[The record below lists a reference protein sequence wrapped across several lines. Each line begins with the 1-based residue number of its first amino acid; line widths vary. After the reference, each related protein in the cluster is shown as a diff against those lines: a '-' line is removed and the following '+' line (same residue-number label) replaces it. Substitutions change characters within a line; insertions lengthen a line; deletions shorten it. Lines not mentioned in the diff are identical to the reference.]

1 MTKEQ
6 QFLERLVQS
15 IRLLASDYE
24 TQIRSFPSFV
34 HIPDELALTYNDCF
48 LLVDQMAKAGLLNER
63 QLARLKELDGAL
75 EQMSE
80 KESEELWTLD
90 ALKKSSEWQ
99 DIRLIASELLV
110 LLGRK
115 KQRPD
120 LSWIAY
126 VEDDAPIG

>member
-15 IRLLASDYE
+15 VRLLAADYE
-24 TQIRSFPSFV
+24 TQLRSFPSFV

-48 LLVDQMAKAGLLNER
+48 LLVDQIAKAGLLNEH

-75 EQMSE
+75 ERMSE

-90 ALKKSSEWQ
+90 ALRKHPEWQ
-99 DIRLIASELLV
+99 DIRFMASELLV
-110 LLGRK
+110 LLGWK
-115 KQRPD
+115 KQRPN
-120 LSWIAY
+120 LSWITY
-126 VEDDAPIG
+126 LEGDAPNT